1 MNLVTAFVSGLLFGA
16 GLILSGMSNPAK
28 VLAFLDVAGTW
39 DPSLLFVMVGAILV
53 AALAFRYT
61 RTRVR
66 PLFGQRIHVPGAG
79 RIDIP
84 LVLGSVTFG
93 VGWGLVGYCPGPAL
107 TALTVGGRSTL
118 LFVAAMVAGMAI
130 FEVAERIRASRHDA
144 NLAAP
149 HAAAG
154 PAGPGPTGPGPARP
168 GPTGE

>member
-1 MNLVTAFVSGLLFGA
+1 MNLVTAFLAGLLFGA

-28 VLAFLDVAGTW
+28 VLAFLDVGGTW

-53 AALAFRYT
+53 AALAFRFA

-66 PLFGQRIHVPGAG
+66 PLFGSQIHVPGAG
-79 RIDIP
+79 RIDVP
-84 LVLGSVTFG
+84 LVLGSITFG

-130 FEVAERIRASRHDA
+130 FEVAERIRAGNRA
-144 NLAAP
+144 NRGATRAT
-149 HAAAG
+149 AG
-154 PAGPGPTGPGPARP
+154 PSGD
-168 GPTGE
+168 

>member
-1 MNLVTAFVSGLLFGA
+1 MNLVTAFLSGLLFGA

-39 DPSLLFVMVGAILV
+39 DPSLLFVMAGAILV
-53 AALAFRYT
+53 AAFAFRVA

-66 PLFGQRIHVPGAG
+66 PLFGSAIHVPGAG
-79 RIDIP
+79 RIDVP

-107 TALTVGGRSTL
+107 TALAVGGRSTL

-130 FEVAERIRASRHDA
+130 FEVAERIRAGIGAHRGA
-144 NLAAP
+144 TRAT
-149 HAAAG
+149 AG
-154 PAGPGPTGPGPARP
+154 PPGD
-168 GPTGE
+168 

>member
-1 MNLVTAFVSGLLFGA
+1 MNLITAFVSGLLFGA

-53 AALAFRYT
+53 AALAFRYA

-66 PLFGQRIHVPGAG
+66 PLFGHRIHVPGAG
-79 RIDIP
+79 HIDIP

-130 FEVAERIRASRHDA
+130 FEVAERIRAGNATRRGA
-144 NLAAP
+144 TRTA
-149 HAAAG
+149 
-154 PAGPGPTGPGPARP
+154 TGSSGD
-168 GPTGE
+168 

>member
-53 AALAFRYT
+53 AALAFRYA

-130 FEVAERIRASRHDA
+130 FEVAERIRASH
-144 NLAAP
+144 
-149 HAAAG
+149 AAG
-154 PAGPGPTGPGPARP
+154 PQVAAGQ
-168 GPTGE
+168 TGE